1 MMKSARMP
9 VHELN
14 PYLTCM
20 LCGGYLIDATT
31 IIECL
36 HSFCRTC
43 IVHYLHTSNYCPVC
57 ECLVH
62 KKYPHQNLR
71 PDKTLQDVVYKVVPG
86 LFMEEMRRRRKY
98 YSDQTDELQNR
109 PGRIIFSPDE
119 KISLCMR
126 LCTMKLDERS
136 SEDYEFQDKR
146 YLLCPARM
154 SVYHL
159 KKFLRLK
166 YSLSDRLEVEMF
178 HMDEVLKDEYSLVDV
193 SYITGWK
200 REKVMVLNY
209 AFYENTNKKFK
220 RSISTGAVSPGND
233 DSGIEDE
240 TSNQDENNPDQT
252 HVTSQSFQA
261 SMANDNQQLSQ
272 GDEKPS
278 DSSQAADSVQ
288 LAESTA
294 DVVENTASVVVNTA
308 EVVENTS
315 NMVENT
321 SDVVENTSDD
331 VENNDAVESKTNAV
345 ENTADLVENT
355 TDMVENTTDM
365 VENTVDIVVCNAE
378 KDVTIDVNPDKEQV
392 EEKIEADEDV
402 GKPKNETENEEKN
415 YVQEK
420 IQKKEDVVV
429 SLEINER
436 DSDSQR
442 ESVVPELDN
451 PSETKEKEESNF
463 VRECPSPENNSI
475 TIEDEEG
482 ALQIV
487 IEDSKSEKSS
497 DDSGIQIYESSPNEN
512 DSVCSNDSRPSS
524 ATIKIPQPD
533 MFRLLPPISY
543 RNSTHRSKSP
553 KTSTP
558 FHSLN
563 SSRYPRYPDSIGFS
577 DSSFLSYSP
586 FNNSI
591 AHTSS
596 CPQTDFDTDEI
607 WTDGVMDLS
616 KPKPKTTET
625 GCYQEIKSSVVQNVE
640 EEEVVEKYTYVVDG
654 LEESEESMEVDS
666 GYANENNTPE
676 RYSLLS
682 PDQNEVTSTRVEHVP
697 FRSPVMIENPPL
709 CMPKLSVV
717 SSSIWKREKVSDV
730 SKKSSSG
737 KHHKRRKSSDSSKH
751 KGVFSNG
758 HSKCTDICNGHT
770 VVPRPES
777 SSYKKHQG
785 EKLILNQPRC
795 EKLIISQ
802 SRCEKAPKNKPRC
815 EKLVVKLSKERNSE
829 HYTATMS

>member
-1 MMKSARMP
+1 M
-9 VHELN
+9 
-14 PYLTCM
+14 
-20 LCGGYLIDATT
+20 
-31 IIECL
+31 
-36 HSFCRTC
+36 
-43 IVHYLHTSNYCPVC
+43 
-57 ECLVH
+57 
-62 KKYPHQNLR
+62 
-71 PDKTLQDVVYKVVPG
+71 
-86 LFMEEMRRRRKY
+86 
-98 YSDQTDELQNR
+98 
-109 PGRIIFSPDE
+109 
-119 KISLCMR
+119 
-126 LCTMKLDERS
+126 
-136 SEDYEFQDKR
+136 FQDKR

-154 SVYHL
+154 RVYHL

-178 HMDEVLKDEYSLVDV
+178 HMDEVLRDEYSLVDV

-240 TSNQDENNPDQT
+240 ASNQDENNPDQN

-261 SMANDNQQLSQ
+261 STENDNQQSSQ
-272 GDEKPS
+272 DDEKPS
-278 DSSQAADSVQ
+278 DSSQTTDSVQ
-288 LAESTA
+288 LAVSSA
-294 DVVENTASVVVNTA
+294 DTVENCANLT
-308 EVVENTS
+308 
-315 NMVENT
+315 
-321 SDVVENTSDD
+321 
-331 VENNDAVESKTNAV
+331 ENN
-345 ENTADLVENT
+345 ADLVENSANADEKT
-355 TDMVENTTDM
+355 ADVIENTDVFENKTGTVGNTTDEVESKVDTVKNTDNM
-365 VENTVDIVVCNAE
+365 VENTVDVVEDTDDIVENSDDVVCNVE
-378 KDVTIDVNPDKEQV
+378 KDDTVVVKPDKEQV
-392 EEKIEADEDV
+392 ETKTEAEEDV
-402 GKPKNETENEEKN
+402 GKPNSQTEKEKKNHEE
-415 YVQEK
+415 EE
-420 IQKKEDVVV
+420 IQKKEDKKE
-429 SLEINER
+429 SLELNEM
-436 DSDSQR
+436 DTDSQR
-442 ESVVPELDN
+442 ESVVYESDNPSQTELDN
-451 PSETKEKEESNF
+451 PSKPESENPPKTEEKESKFVGESP
-463 VRECPSPENNSI
+463 RDPESSRSPENGSI
-475 TIEDEEG
+475 TIADEEG

-497 DDSGIQIYESSPNEN
+497 DDSGIQISESSPNEN
-512 DSVCSNDSRPSS
+512 DSVCSSDSRPSS

-533 MFRLLPPISY
+533 MFRLMPPISY
-543 RNSTHRSKSP
+543 HNSLGAHRSKSP

-563 SSRYPRYPDSIGFS
+563 SSRYQRYIDTIGFS

-625 GCYQEIKSSVVQNVE
+625 ELKSSAVQE
-640 EEEVVEKYTYVVDG
+640 TEDEEVVEKYTYVVDG
-654 LEESEESMEVDS
+654 LEEGEESMEVDS

-676 RYSLLS
+676 RYSVLS

-697 FRSPVMIENPPL
+697 FHGPVAIENPLL
-709 CMPKLSVV
+709 CTPKRPIV
-717 SSSIWKREKVSDV
+717 SSLVWKKERVTDG

-770 VVPRPES
+770 VVPRSEC

-802 SRCEKAPKNKPRC
+802 SRCEKAPKSKPRC